1 MDNVMRIGFGIM
13 AGLAVSAVLTVVL
26 VAVAGL
32 HIGLGLGLLALLDV
46 LIIGCGFGAVRRATR
61 AGG

>member
-46 LIIGCGFGAVRRATR
+46 LIIGWGFGAVRRATR